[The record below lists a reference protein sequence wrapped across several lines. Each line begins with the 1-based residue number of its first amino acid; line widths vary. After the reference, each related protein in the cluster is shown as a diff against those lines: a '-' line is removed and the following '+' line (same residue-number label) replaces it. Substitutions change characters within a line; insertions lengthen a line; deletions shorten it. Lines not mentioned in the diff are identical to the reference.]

1 MAPLPVRWVAKLVA
15 GQVVTASSIAS
26 NYKKDKNGKTL
37 CTVRKKTSY
46 ILRFKERM
54 QFSMTRKSP
63 LRKHNVKHSKMRNF
77 TFNAPWPEKTNEQ
90 RLGANQYPLNE

>member
-1 MAPLPVRWVAKLVA
+1 MTLMIVRWVAKLVA
-15 GQVVTASSIAS
+15 SQVVTASSIAS

-37 CTVRKKTSY
+37 CTVRKKDL

-63 LRKHNVKHSKMRNF
+63 LRIYNVKHSKMRNF
-77 TFNAPWPEKTNEQ
+77 TFNALWPEKTNEQ
-90 RLGANQYPLNE
+90 RLGANQYPLDE